1 MEQCKLIRFSLQIL
15 TPAFHFKI
23 LDDFIDVFNEQSAVL
38 ARKLAVEVG
47 SEAFNLFPYVTLC
60 TLDIVCGESH
70 AVQGEVSPQVSTN
83 RLLIASQKPPWDAR
97 STRRATASR
106 STSRRSMGKRKN
118 RNETISRTEI
128 QFGVGRGSCC
138 AILRAVRAT
147 VSGSDM
153 FPHTPISH
161 YDLCVSARFRVR
173 GSVCVCVCVFKG
185 ALNSCVKYARLRCQ
199 WEASFVAVAAPA
211 PAAAAST
218 APAADNMAH
227 MARR

>member
-1 MEQCKLIRFSLQIL
+1 MQPILNSQKFVNKSHDYDYLHPWLGTGLLTSTDRKWHSRRKVSYKQRRRGGTEQCKLIRFSLQIL

-118 RNETISRTEI
+118 RIETISTTEI

-161 YDLCVSARFRVR
+161 YDLCVSARF
-173 GSVCVCVCVFKG
+173 
-185 ALNSCVKYARLRCQ
+185 
-199 WEASFVAVAAPA
+199 
-211 PAAAAST
+211 
-218 APAADNMAH
+218 
-227 MARR
+227 

>member
-1 MEQCKLIRFSLQIL
+1 MEQWKLIRCSLQIL

-38 ARKLAVEVG
+38 ARKLSVEVG

-106 STSRRSMGKRKN
+106 STSRRSMGKRKKQKWN
-118 RNETISRTEI
+118 HFQNWNSIRSRSGQLLCNIESCQGDCQRERHVPTHAHFALWSLCECSISST
-128 QFGVGRGSCC
+128 G
-138 AILRAVRAT
+138 
-147 VSGSDM
+147 
-153 FPHTPISH
+153 
-161 YDLCVSARFRVR
+161 
-173 GSVCVCVCVFKG
+173 VCVCLCVCV
-185 ALNSCVKYARLRCQ
+185 
-199 WEASFVAVAAPA
+199 
-211 PAAAAST
+211 
-218 APAADNMAH
+218 
-227 MARR
+227 